1 MPLSAEELQQLE
13 NDFRSE
19 LEQEHSSREDRAQ
32 EKAARRQD
40 RKNQSR
46 SHSYEVEQLKAQMR
60 MDFYEKNGYEEILDP
75 TGRKMYLSPT
85 ERKNRSRR
93 ERKAK
98 SRKSQANS
106 AKVFHKQFGMWPV
119 YVGITLAAVLLALML
134 VRS

>member
-19 LEQEHSSREDRAQ
+19 LEREHSSREERAQ
-32 EKAARRQD
+32 QKAVRRQD
-40 RKNQSR
+40 RKKQSR
-46 SHSYEVEQLKAQMR
+46 SHNSDVEQLKAQMR
-60 MDFYEKNGYEEILDP
+60 MEFYQKHGYEESLDP

-85 ERKNRSRR
+85 ERQNRSRR
-93 ERKAK
+93 ASKVK

-119 YVGITLAAVLLALML
+119 YIGATFVAVVIALML